1 MPVPLMITGGMAL
14 TSLAMATSIALQN
27 YISQNKNLVTTK
39 KDKDK
44 KQIEPPKEPD
54 EEPNLGTIAEVLA
67 EEIIKDKYKTYE
79 ESYPTLQEQTERALK
94 KIPEDYEERAK
105 FFEENV
111 GYVQR
116 GNPET
121 AMINATMFHSGTLSP
136 ALEHIGDL
144 THRLTENPEF
154 RYSTVLE
161 KIEKMIKNLDR
172 SREIWGTDMMSFI
185 DEHEQ
190 NIKNNIKYRNVPEKE
205 YRTTLNN
212 LLSNY
217 VTEHKKIPTYNEIQ
231 ENAKQAAIAIGELDV
246 DKSLNHLRFIQNEL
260 NKGQESFTK
269 KTQEY

>member
-1 MPVPLMITGGMAL
+1 MALPLMIAGGMAL

-27 YISQNKNLVTTK
+27 YANLMVKNKDLTTTK

-116 GNPET
+116 GNPE
-121 AMINATMFHSGTLSP
+121 S
-136 ALEHIGDL
+136 
-144 THRLTENPEF
+144 
-154 RYSTVLE
+154 
-161 KIEKMIKNLDR
+161 
-172 SREIWGTDMMSFI
+172 
-185 DEHEQ
+185 
-190 NIKNNIKYRNVPEKE
+190 
-205 YRTTLNN
+205 
-212 LLSNY
+212 
-217 VTEHKKIPTYNEIQ
+217 
-231 ENAKQAAIAIGELDV
+231 
-246 DKSLNHLRFIQNEL
+246 
-260 NKGQESFTK
+260 
-269 KTQEY
+269 